1 MPDTPSWLGI
11 LGGATGVVSFGW
23 NVIAYKRQGP
33 QAKLLLA
40 YGGVHGNHGPVA
52 SREPHDTKTIVR
64 ELKRTRDE
72 AHADR
77 LVVGLRVANRGRA
90 PLFVAGVGFRT
101 EGDLRGHNAHLN
113 FEGSPAMPCEIPA
126 GGEATYY
133 VDLAALNAQLTI
145 AEHHHEEV

>member
-52 SREPHDTKTIVR
+52 SREPHDTKAIVR

-90 PLFVAGVGFRT
+90 PLFVAGVVFGPKAAS
-101 EGDLRGHNAHLN
+101 GDT
-113 FEGSPAMPCEIPA
+113 MPI
-126 GGEATYY
+126 
-133 VDLAALNAQLTI
+133 
-145 AEHHHEEV
+145 